1 MTMGVNTLRKKI
13 LPSFLRIT
21 TVCLVFYIG
30 MCSVVAIYQ
39 RTLLYHPPVYN
50 STQVDFMA
58 KSARLERWRNSA
70 GEPVGMKRMSPKQPS
85 AGQVLVVY
93 GNSGS
98 AVSAGHYATDI
109 QRFSAFDVFILECPG
124 YEDRPGKPT
133 EQSLFRAAD
142 EALQLLGTNKPVFV
156 LGESLGTGV
165 ASYLAG
171 TYPDRVAGVVL
182 IAPYN
187 RLTDAAQFH
196 YPALPVWL
204 LLLDRFPSEDYLQH
218 YHGPVGILVG
228 GRDQVVPERL
238 GRRLY
243 DGYTGPKHLWEFP
256 EDGHGDLFNRLPDI
270 WSQLMELWQ
279 TQKTAPK
286 ESSSARVRT

>member
-1 MTMGVNTLRKKI
+1 MVNSFRQKIMMGWRRLLVAGLVVYVG
-13 LPSFLRIT
+13 
-21 TVCLVFYIG
+21 VCLGVG
-30 MCSVVAIYQ
+30 LCQ
-39 RTLLYHPPVYN
+39 RTLLYHPRVY
-50 STQVDFMA
+50 SAQQVDDR
-58 KSARLERWRNSA
+58 ARSYGLERWRNAA
-70 GEPVGMKRMSPKQPS
+70 GEPVGMKRMSARQPS
-85 AGQVLVVY
+85 DGRVLIVY
-93 GNSGS
+93 GNGGS
-98 AVSAGHYATDI
+98 AVSDGHYVPDI
-109 QRFSAFDVFILECPG
+109 QKFSAFDVYILEYPG

-142 EALQLLGTNKPVFV
+142 EALRLLGTNKPVFV

-187 RLTDAAQFH
+187 RLAAAAQFH
-196 YPALPVWL
+196 YPLLPVGL
-204 LLLDRFPSEDYLQH
+204 LLLDRFPSEDYLQR

-243 DGYTGPKHLWEFP
+243 DGYLGPKRLWEFP
-256 EDGHGDLFNRLPDI
+256 EDGHGDLFHRVPEI
-270 WSQLMELWQ
+270 WSQFIELWQ
-279 TQKTAPK
+279 AEKTDPK
-286 ESSSARVRT
+286 ESSLAGVRL